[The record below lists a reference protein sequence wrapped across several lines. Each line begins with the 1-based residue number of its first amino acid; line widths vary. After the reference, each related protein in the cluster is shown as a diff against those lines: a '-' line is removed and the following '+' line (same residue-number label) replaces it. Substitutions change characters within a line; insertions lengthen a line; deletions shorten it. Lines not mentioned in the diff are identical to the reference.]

1 MTDTFSLQIEE
12 QKNEMGSLVYEMVSI
27 FVNGRN
33 LIDILKAVEMPFAQR
48 EGSPDIAGGYAG
60 LRPEEIFLPSRR
72 LLGEPEACSS
82 DEKAA
87 VLGCECGEMDCW
99 PFPVRIAVRDDVVIW
114 SDFEQPHRRGH
125 FVDRPWSY
133 EQLRPFLFD
142 RARYM
147 AELEKG

>member
-12 QKNEMGSLVYEMVSI
+12 RENEMESLVYEIVSI

-33 LIDILKAVEMPFAQR
+33 LIDILKEVEMPFARQ

-60 LRPEEIFLPSRR
+60 LRPEEIFFPSRR
-72 LLGEPEACSS
+72 LLDEPETCSS
-82 DEKAA
+82 DEKVA
-87 VLGCECGEMDCW
+87 VLGCECGEIDCW
-99 PFPVRIAVRDDVVIW
+99 PFLVRITARDDVVIW
-114 SDFEQPHRRGH
+114 SDFEQPHRSGH
-125 FVDRPWSY
+125 FVGRPWSY
-133 EQLRPFLFD
+133 EQLQSFLFD